1 MEERE
6 KGWDLTSKLIFS
18 ASGLVN
24 EREFLTQN
32 ISEYSEYMRNICLI
46 PFIAFYFAA
55 TKKYFEKAVTDYDPD
70 DDSKVD
76 SDSTE
81 WW

>member
-1 MEERE
+1 MKESSSRR
-6 KGWDLTSKLIFS
+6 TSVSRVHTWEIF
-18 ASGLVN
+18 V
-24 EREFLTQN
+24 
-32 ISEYSEYMRNICLI
+32 LI
-46 PFIAFYFAA
+46 PFIAFYIAA